1 VRQKA
6 PQAGFSAAGY
16 TKSPMKFL
24 IKYSPEMAMKSRI
37 VRTRFC
43 RQLRKNLAKLLRLH
57 HGLVDMA
64 VDPHAP
70 EVIKVEAHW
79 DYLEIETPPAHDA
92 LLPRIEET
100 LRNTPGIWSFS
111 RVRAYPLPDFPAMLE
126 LVKSQH
132 AEALTGKTFAV
143 RCRRSGKHPFNSLD
157 VERILGAG
165 LLRDTKAARVKLDDP
180 DITVALEIRN
190 QELFLVEAQQDGI
203 GGFPIGTTD
212 TVVSLLSGG
221 YESAVASFL
230 AMKRGLRT
238 HYLFF
243 NLGGRE
249 HEIAVKEVALY
260 LWLKFGASH
269 HVQFI
274 SVPFEGVVAEI
285 LEKIDNAQMG
295 VVLKRMMLRAA
306 ERVARH
312 IEVEALIT
320 GESVA
325 QVSSQTLQN
334 LAVIDD
340 VTSMLVLR
348 PLAMSDKQDIV
359 DLARKIGTEEFSAV
373 IPEYCGVI
381 SVRPTT
387 RAKRHRVEHE
397 EKRFDFAILEKA
409 LEERVALDIRTLQTE
424 ELQAAPVIE
433 EVTTP
438 DARAIVI
445 DIRHP
450 DEAELAPLAIATGNE
465 VMCLPFY
472 RLNKAF
478 TQLEPDRLYLLYCAK
493 GVMSRLH
500 ASHLKESGFANVGV
514 YRPL

>member
-1 VRQKA
+1 
-6 PQAGFSAAGY
+6 
-16 TKSPMKFL
+16 MKFL
-24 IKYSPEMAMKSRI
+24 IKYSPEMTTKSRI

-43 RQLRKNLAKLLRLH
+43 RQLRKNLARLLRMHL
-57 HGLVDMA
+57 GLVDRA
-64 VDPHAP
+64 ADAHAP
-70 EVIKVEAHW
+70 DAIAVEAFW
-79 DYLEIETPPAHDA
+79 DYLEVDIPPVHYA
-92 LLPRIEET
+92 LLARIEDI
-100 LRNTPGIWSFS
+100 LRHTPGIWSFS
-111 RVRAYPLPDFPAMLE
+111 RVQAHPLPDFDGILA
-126 LVKSQH
+126 LVKQQH
-132 AEALTGKTFAV
+132 AAALDGRTFAV
-143 RCRRSGKHPFNSLD
+143 RCRRAGKHAFRSMD
-157 VERILGAG
+157 VERFLGAG
-165 LLRDTKAARVKLDDP
+165 LLRDTGATRVRLKDP
-180 DITVALEIRN
+180 EVTVALEIRDDV
-190 QELFLVEAQQDGI
+190 LFLVEAEQDGI

-212 TVVSLLSGG
+212 SVVSLISGG
-221 YESAVASFL
+221 FDSAVATFL

-274 SVPFEGVVAEI
+274 TVPFEGVVSEI
-285 LEKIDNAQMG
+285 LEKVDNSQMG

-312 IEVEALIT
+312 LEVEALVT

-381 SVRPTT
+381 SVKPTT
-387 RAKRHRVEHE
+387 RARRHRIERE
-397 EKRFDFAILEKA
+397 EARFDFAILEKA
-409 LEERVALDIRTLQTE
+409 LEERVALDIRTLRME
-424 ELQAAPVIE
+424 ELQAAPAVD
-433 EVTTP
+433 EVQKP
-438 DARAIVI
+438 DADAVII

-450 DEAELAPLAIATGNE
+450 DEAELAPLQLDGNT
-465 VMCLPFY
+465 VLALPFY

-478 TQLEPDRLYLLYCAK
+478 GELEQDRKYLLYCAK

-500 ASHLKESGFANVGV
+500 ASHLKDSGFLNVGV
-514 YRPL
+514 YRP

>member
-1 VRQKA
+1 
-6 PQAGFSAAGY
+6 
-16 TKSPMKFL
+16 MKYL
-24 IKYSPEMAMKSRI
+24 IKYSPEMTTKSRI

-43 RQLRKNLAKLLRLH
+43 RQLRKNLARLLRMH
-57 HGLVDMA
+57 VGLVDKA
-64 VDPHAP
+64 ADAHAP
-70 EVIKVEAHW
+70 DAISVVAHW
-79 DYLEIETPPAHDA
+79 DYLDVDVPAAHAA
-92 LLPRIEET
+92 LLPQVENV

-111 RVRAYPLPDFPAMLE
+111 RVQAHSLPDFDGILA
-126 LVKSQH
+126 LVKAQH
-132 AEALTGKTFAV
+132 AEALRGKSFAV
-143 RCRRSGKHPFNSLD
+143 RCRRAGKHAFRSMD
-157 VERILGAG
+157 VDRFVGAG
-165 LLRDTKAARVKLDDP
+165 LLRDTEAARVNLTNP
-180 DITVALEIRN
+180 DVTVALEIRDDA
-190 QELFLVEAQQDGI
+190 LFLVEASQDGI

-212 TVVSLLSGG
+212 SVVSLISGG
-221 YESAVASFL
+221 FDSAVATFL

-269 HVQFI
+269 QVQFI
-274 SVPFEGVVAEI
+274 TVPFEGVVAEI
-285 LEKIDNAQMG
+285 LEKVENSQMG

-306 ERVARH
+306 ERVAQYL
-312 IEVEALIT
+312 EVEALVT
-320 GESVA
+320 GESIA

-340 VTSMLVLR
+340 VTNMLVLR

-381 SVRPTT
+381 SVKPTT
-387 RAKRHRVEHE
+387 RAKRHRIEHE
-397 EKRFDFAILEKA
+397 ETRFDFAILEQA
-409 LEERVALDIRTLQTE
+409 LADRTALDIRDMRME
-424 ELQAAPVIE
+424 ELQAVATIE
-433 EVTTP
+433 EVQAP
-438 DARAIVI
+438 QAGAVII

-450 DEAELAPLAIATGNE
+450 DEAELRPLDLRGN
-465 VMCLPFY
+465 VLLALPFY

-478 TQLEPDRLYLLYCAK
+478 AELDQDKTYLLYCAK

-500 ASHLKESGFANVGV
+500 ASHLKESGFLNVGV
-514 YRPL
+514 YRP

>member
-1 VRQKA
+1 
-6 PQAGFSAAGY
+6 
-16 TKSPMKFL
+16 MKFL
-24 IKYSPEMAMKSRI
+24 IKYSPEMTTKSRI

-43 RQLRKNLAKLLRLH
+43 RQLRKNLARLMRVH
-57 HGLVDMA
+57 VGLVDRA
-64 VDPHAP
+64 ADAHAP
-70 EVIKVEAHW
+70 DALTIEAHW
-79 DYLEIETPPAHDA
+79 DYLEIDVPAAHTA
-92 LLPRIEET
+92 LLPQIENV

-111 RVRAYPLPDFPAMLE
+111 RVQAHPLPDFDGILALI
-126 LVKSQH
+126 KAQH
-132 AEALTGKTFAV
+132 AESLRGKTFAV
-143 RCRRSGKHPFNSLD
+143 RCRRAGRHAFNSMD
-157 VERILGAG
+157 VDRFVGAG
-165 LLRDTKAARVKLDDP
+165 LLRDTEAARVNLTNP
-180 DITVALEIRN
+180 DVTILLEIRDN
-190 QELFLVEAQQDGI
+190 ELFLVEASQDGL

-212 TVVSLLSGG
+212 TVVSLISGG
-221 YESAVASFL
+221 FDSAVATFL

-274 SVPFEGVVAEI
+274 TVPFEGVVAEI
-285 LEKIDNAQMG
+285 LEKVENSQMG
-295 VVLKRMMLRAA
+295 VVLKRMMLRAG

-312 IEVEALIT
+312 LEVEALVT
-320 GESVA
+320 GEAIA

-334 LAVIDD
+334 LAVIDEA
-340 VTSMLVLR
+340 TNMLVLR

-381 SVRPTT
+381 SVKPTT
-387 RAKRHRVEHE
+387 RAKRHRIEHE
-397 EKRFDFAILEKA
+397 ETRFDFSILEKA
-409 LEERVALDIRTLQTE
+409 LAERVALDIREMRME
-424 ELQAAPVIE
+424 ELQVSVPVD
-433 EVTTP
+433 EVEKP
-438 DARAIVI
+438 DAAAVII

-450 DEAELAPLAIATGNE
+450 DEAELRPLQVTGNP
-465 VMCLPFY
+465 VLALPFY

-478 TQLEPDRLYLLYCAK
+478 AELEQDKNYLLYCAK

-500 ASHLKESGFANVGV
+500 ASHLKESGFLNVGV
-514 YRPL
+514 YRPED

>member
-1 VRQKA
+1 MQVRQVTNALAQHRGRAARELLA
-6 PQAGFSAAGY
+6 P
-16 TKSPMKFL
+16 
-24 IKYSPEMAMKSRI
+24 
-37 VRTRFC
+37 
-43 RQLRKNLAKLLRLH
+43 
-57 HGLVDMA
+57 LV
-64 VDPHAP
+64 H
-70 EVIKVEAHW
+70 
-79 DYLEIETPPAHDA
+79 Y
-92 LLPRIEET
+92 
-100 LRNTPGIWSFS
+100 
-111 RVRAYPLPDFPAMLE
+111 
-126 LVKSQH
+126 
-132 AEALTGKTFAV
+132 
-143 RCRRSGKHPFNSLD
+143 D
-157 VERILGAG
+157 VERFLGAG
-165 LLRDTKAARVKLDDP
+165 LLRDTGAARVKLDDP
-180 DITVALEIRN
+180 DVLVALEIRD
-190 QELFLVEAQQDGI
+190 QELFLVETQQDGI

-212 TVVSLLSGG
+212 SIVSLISGG
-221 YESAVASFL
+221 YDSAVASFL

-274 SVPFEGVVAEI
+274 TVPFEGVVAEI

-312 IEVEALIT
+312 LEVEALVT

-340 VTSMLVLR
+340 VTGMLVLR

-381 SVRPTT
+381 SVKPTT

-397 EKRFDFAILEKA
+397 EKRFDFAILDKA
-409 LEERVALDIRTLQTE
+409 VEERVALDIRTLQTE
-424 ELQAAPVIE
+424 ELEAAAPAVVE
-433 EVTTP
+433 TAAP
-438 DARAIVI
+438 DATAIII

-450 DEAELAPLAIATGNE
+450 DEVELAPLTVAGGNS
-465 VMCLPFY
+465 VLCLPFY

-478 TQLEPDRLYLLYCAK
+478 
-493 GVMSRLH
+493 SRL
-500 ASHLKESGFANVGV
+500 
-514 YRPL
+514 

>member
-1 VRQKA
+1 
-6 PQAGFSAAGY
+6 
-16 TKSPMKFL
+16 MKFL
-24 IKYSPEMAMKSRI
+24 IKYSPEIAMKSRI

-43 RQLRKNLAKLLRLH
+43 RQLRKNLARLLRLH
-57 HGLVDMA
+57 YGLVDLA
-64 VDPHAP
+64 TDPHAP
-70 EVIKVEAHW
+70 DVIKVEAHW
-79 DYLEIETPPAHDA
+79 DYLDIDMPPAHQT
-92 LLPRIEET
+92 LLPQIEET

-111 RVRAYPLPDFPAMLE
+111 RVQSHPLPDFPAMLE
-126 LVKSQH
+126 LVKAQH
-132 AEALTGKTFAV
+132 AAALEGKTFAV
-143 RCRRSGKHPFNSLD
+143 RCRRAGKHAFRSLD
-157 VERILGAG
+157 VERFLGTG
-165 LLRDTKAARVKLDDP
+165 LLRDTRAGKVKLDDP
-180 DITVALEIRN
+180 DVTVALEIRD
-190 QELFLVEAQQDGI
+190 QELFLVEASQDGI

-212 TVVSLLSGG
+212 TVVSLISGG
-221 YESAVASFL
+221 YDSAVATFL

-238 HYLFF
+238 HFLFF

-274 SVPFEGVVAEI
+274 TVPFEGVVAEI
-285 LEKIDNAQMG
+285 LEKIENSLMG

-306 ERVARH
+306 ERVARSLE
-312 IEVEALIT
+312 IEALIT

-334 LAVIDD
+334 LAVIDSA
-340 VTSMLVLR
+340 TEMLVLR

-381 SVRPTT
+381 SVKPTT
-387 RAKRHRVEHE
+387 RAKRYRVEHE

-409 LEERVALDIRTLQTE
+409 LTERVALDIREMRME
-424 ELQAAPVIE
+424 ELQAATAVDEVQVPEPAAVI
-433 EVTTP
+433 
-438 DARAIVI
+438 I

-450 DEAELAPLAIATGNE
+450 DEAELAPLSIVAGNK
-465 VMCLPFY
+465 VLCLPFY
-472 RLNKAF
+472 RLNNAF
-478 TQLEPDRLYLLYCAK
+478 PQLEPERTYLLYCAK

-514 YRPL
+514 YRP

>member
-1 VRQKA
+1 
-6 PQAGFSAAGY
+6 
-16 TKSPMKFL
+16 MKFL

-43 RQLRKNLAKLLRLH
+43 KQLRKNLARLFRLH
-57 HGLVDMA
+57 LGLTDLA
-64 VDPHAP
+64 TDPQAP
-70 EVIKVEAHW
+70 DAIRVEAYW
-79 DYLEIETPPAHDA
+79 DYLEIDLPPAHDA
-92 LLPRIEET
+92 LLPRIEGI
-100 LRNTPGIWSFS
+100 LRNTPGIWSIS
-111 RVRAYPLPDFPAMLE
+111 RVRAYPLPDFPTILS
-126 LVKSQH
+126 LVKAQH
-132 AEALTGKTFAV
+132 ATALEGKTFAV
-143 RCRRSGKHPFNSLD
+143 RCRRAGKHPFRSMD
-157 VERILGAG
+157 VERFLGAG
-165 LLRDTKAARVKLDDP
+165 LLSETGAGRVRLDNP
-180 DITVALEIRN
+180 EVTVALEIRD
-190 QELFLVEAQQDGI
+190 QELFLIEANQAGI

-212 TVVSLLSGG
+212 SVISLISGG
-221 YESAVASFL
+221 YDSAVATFL

-269 HVQFI
+269 QVQFI
-274 SVPFEGVVAEI
+274 TVPFEGVVAEI
-285 LEKIDNAQMG
+285 LEKIENSQMG
-295 VVLKRMMLRAA
+295 VVLKRMMLRAG
-306 ERVARH
+306 ERVARKL
-312 IEVEALIT
+312 EVEALVT

-340 VTSMLVLR
+340 VSNMLVLR

-387 RAKRHRVEHE
+387 RARRHRIERE
-397 EKRFDFAILEKA
+397 EARFDFAVLEKA
-409 LEERVALDIRTLQTE
+409 LEERIALDIRE
-424 ELQAAPVIE
+424 MRMDELQPAQSVE
-433 EVTTP
+433 EVSVP
-438 DARAIVI
+438 DTAAVII

-450 DEAELAPLAIATGNE
+450 EEAELAPLSISGNK
-465 VMCLPFY
+465 VVCVPFY

-478 TQLEPDRLYLLYCAK
+478 AGLQPDQRYLLYCAK

-500 ASHLKESGFANVGV
+500 AAHLQESGFANVGV
-514 YRPL
+514 FRP